1 MIVAARFI
9 PLVAVVSAG
18 LTTFPAQAQTNAASV
33 PDSLV
38 EAIVYTTARPPNWD
52 IYLFEEPGGS
62 PRRLTDDPA
71 LDYNAV
77 FSPDGRWLVFTSERN
92 GNVDLYALDLDGN
105 QEFIRLTDHPAMDDA
120 ASFSPDGRRLAFV
133 STRDGDADI
142 FVMSFSPG
150 DATTESRPVN
160 LTKRPGGDFNPAFSP
175 DGRRITY
182 TRQAS
187 VLERETNE
195 HWDIELCVMN
205 DDGSGVQTL
214 APAHAGIPG
223 DIDDEDADDVAGSP
237 AWSPDG
243 EAIYYY
249 SFRFLRE
256 AGESAGDG
264 EIRRV
269 SLDGTTDVR
278 VATGGYSPAVAPD
291 GRIGFV
297 RPRARSRDVLPNGH
311 VVSMSVDGSDLRTE
325 STSLEDCFAPDF
337 DRSSRRMVCHG
348 PGPVGGM
355 VLVNVDDS
363 VAGDEAPFA
372 PPGAIHRVELPD
384 RTPEVR
390 GIRGIFPALTPDGD
404 VLSTLR
410 ISPSVNTRAGRH
422 EGMTVPLHISAI
434 DGTGLRELFV
444 PSSGIVWDPAVSRDA
459 GWAVFAV
466 GPTFGAVDMDVDIWR
481 IRLDGSEPVN
491 LTPDSPWNDALPAI
505 SDDGARIVFRSSR
518 GVQPGPDDDRPR
530 TAWPSAIYVMD
541 GDGGNLRRLT
551 DADTRETAPAISSN
565 GEWVAY
571 VVHENDVAKAKIWLR
586 RVDGSEA
593 RLLEPERSHISDLS
607 MHPASRR
614 TGGG

>member
-1 MIVAARFI
+1 MLITAVRFA
-9 PLVAVVSAG
+9 LLLAVFAVG
-18 LTTFPAQAQTNAASV
+18 LPTLPAQAQTDAINA
-33 PDSLV
+33 PDSLI

-52 IYLFEEPGGS
+52 VYLFEQPGGS

-105 QEFIRLTDHPAMDDA
+105 QELIRLTDHPAMDDA
-120 ASFSPDGRRLAFV
+120 ASFSPDGRRLTFV

-150 DATTESRPVN
+150 DATAESRPVN

-175 DGRRITY
+175 DGRRIAY

-187 VLERETNE
+187 VLDREANE

-249 SFRFLRE
+249 FFRFLRE
-256 AGESAGDG
+256 MGVGESAGDG

-269 SLDGTTDVR
+269 SLDGTADVR

-311 VVSMSVDGSDLRTE
+311 VVSMDVDGSDLRTE
-325 STSLEDCFAPDF
+325 STSLEDCFAPEF

-348 PGPVGGM
+348 PGPVEGM
-355 VLVNVDDS
+355 ALVGNLDDS
-363 VAGDEAPFA
+363 VAGDEVPFA
-372 PPGAIHRVELPD
+372 SPGQSAGSSC
-384 RTPEVR
+384 RT
-390 GIRGIFPALTPDGD
+390 G
-404 VLSTLR
+404 
-410 ISPSVNTRAGRH
+410 
-422 EGMTVPLHISAI
+422 
-434 DGTGLRELFV
+434 
-444 PSSGIVWDPAVSRDA
+444 
-459 GWAVFAV
+459 
-466 GPTFGAVDMDVDIWR
+466 
-481 IRLDGSEPVN
+481 
-491 LTPDSPWNDALPAI
+491 
-505 SDDGARIVFRSSR
+505 
-518 GVQPGPDDDRPR
+518 RPR
-530 TAWPSAIYVMD
+530 SGAFAAFFLPSH
-541 GDGGNLRRLT
+541 LT
-551 DADTRETAPAISSN
+551 ETCFP
-565 GEWVAY
+565 
-571 VVHENDVAKAKIWLR
+571 R
-586 RVDGSEA
+586 CGS
-593 RLLEPERSHISDLS
+593 RSL
-607 MHPASRR
+607 
-614 TGGG
+614 